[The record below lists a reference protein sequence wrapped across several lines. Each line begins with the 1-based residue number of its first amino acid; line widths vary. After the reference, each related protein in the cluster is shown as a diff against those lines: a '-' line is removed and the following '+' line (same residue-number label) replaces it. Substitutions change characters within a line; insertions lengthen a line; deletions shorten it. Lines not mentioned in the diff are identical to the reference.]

1 MSNTMNSQDLVH
13 VLLVSFPA
21 QGHVNPL
28 LRLGNLLA
36 STGLLVTFSSC
47 SVVGKSMRKANKN
60 IDELTPVGDGM
71 IRFEFFDDGLGE
83 DEDLRRADL
92 DYYVPHLE
100 LHGKEA
106 VTTIVKKHEKEGRPV
121 SCLINNPFIP
131 WVSDL
136 AHTLNIPNA
145 VLWVQS
151 CACFSAYYHYNNQ
164 LAQFP
169 TESDPEIDVQLP
181 SMPLLKHDEIPSFLH
196 PQTPYAVLGKAI
208 LGQFKVLSK
217 TFCVL
222 VETFQE
228 LESEVIDYMSRF
240 CLIKPIGPLFKNPI
254 SSNSSIQ
261 GDFMKADDCI
271 DFLNSKDPASVVY
284 VSFGSVISLNQEQT
298 NEIAYGLLNSGVS
311 FLWVLRPPTLGL
323 PPVVLPE
330 NFLEKIGDKGK
341 IVQWCSQKEVL
352 EHPSVAYFI
361 THCGWNS
368 SLEAI
373 TTGVPV
379 VAFPAWGDQV
389 TNAKYLVDVLEL
401 GVRLSRGDQ
410 TEKNGV
416 SRDRIEK
423 CLKEAIGPKATE
435 LKKNVVKWKKAAEE
449 AVAEGGSSDRNLKD
463 FVDKIRNVSKL
474 GEDNVKPLVVN
485 GTQLVEST

>member
-1 MSNTMNSQDLVH
+1 MDSQDLVH
-13 VLLVSFPA
+13 ILLVSFPG

-28 LRLGNLLA
+28 LRLGKILA
-36 STGLLVTFSSC
+36 STGLLVTFSAPE
-47 SVVGKSMRKANKN
+47 SVGRFMRKANKH
-60 IDELTPVGDGM
+60 IDEVTPVGDGM

-83 DEDLRRADL
+83 NDPRRADMNF
-92 DYYVPHLE
+92 YIPHLE

-106 VTTIVKKHEKEGRPV
+106 VTKIVKKHEKEGRPV
-121 SCLINNPFIP
+121 SCLINNPYIP
-131 WVSDL
+131 WISDV
-136 AHTLNIPNA
+136 AHKLNIPNA
-145 VLWVQS
+145 VLWVLS
-151 CACFSAYYHYNNQ
+151 CACFSAYYHYNYE

-169 TESDPEIDVQLP
+169 TDSDPEIDVQLP

-196 PQTPYAVLGKAI
+196 PQTPCPIIGKAI

-228 LESEVIDYMSRF
+228 LESDVIDYMSKF

-261 GDFMKADDCI
+261 GSFFKADDCI

-284 VSFGSVISLNQEQT
+284 VSFGSVIAFKQEQI

-311 FLWVLRPPTLGL
+311 FLWVLRPSQPGV
-323 PPVVLPE
+323 PPLVLPE

-352 EHPSVAYFI
+352 EHPSVACYV

-373 TTGVPV
+373 TSGVPM

-389 TNAKYLVDVLEL
+389 TNAKFVVDVFEV
-401 GVRLSRGDQ
+401 GVRLGRGDQ
-410 TEKNGV
+410 TEINGV

-423 CLKEAIGPKATE
+423 CLKEVTGPKAVE
-435 LKKNVVKWKKAAEE
+435 LKKSVLKWKKVAEE

-463 FVDKIRNVSKL
+463 FVDKIRNVSK
-474 GEDNVKPLVVN
+474 
-485 GTQLVEST
+485 